1 MKILSNEFTDTSYK
15 KYFDKW
21 SFELSNF
28 QKWAIK
34 GIVDEK
40 NILITAHT
48 GSGKTLPAEF
58 AVDYF
63 PKQNK
68 KVIYTTPIKA
78 LSNEKFNDLQH
89 KFPNLSF
96 GILTGD
102 IKFNPEADVIIMTTE
117 ILYNTLFQKK
127 MIEENVINK
136 DQISLHFDI
145 DIETELGCV
154 VFDEIHYI
162 NDKHRGRIWEE
173 TIMLLPNNIQI
184 IGLSAT
190 IDKPEKFCQWIENVK
205 CRETW
210 LCPHNKRIVPL
221 THYSFITYPDSYY
234 KKFPMEIK
242 NLIDDNHF
250 SNKPIVL
257 KEQNKLFREKNYTK
271 IMKVLKYFN
280 NNNIRVNQFFVMNKA
295 VEYLNNNKMLPALCF
310 VFSRKKTKEFAEKI
324 TVPLFP
330 EDSTIP
336 STIKKEC
343 KQILMKLPNY
353 REYLLLPEYI
363 WITKLLEKGIAVHHS
378 GITPVF
384 REMIEILFG
393 KGYIK
398 LLFATETFAVGI
410 NMPTKTVIFSSL
422 TKYDG
427 KSFRFLKSHEYTQMA
442 GRAGRRGLDDKGNV
456 IHLDNIYRDKASAT
470 EMSFILEGKPETMSS
485 KFKINFNMLLKLLA
499 AKKTEFKEFVE
510 KSMVYEDIKKQ
521 KNIAQNEY
529 DALKCK
535 IQNFCYNFEFNFRTK
550 KDDLVKYYK
559 MKNTVNNLSSKKRK
573 KMKQEM
579 RIMETDTKYF
589 LDDVKKYE
597 IYLKDMVD
605 IKNSERKIINIENY
619 ITNEVDVHLTILRKE
634 GFVEEY
640 ELTDKGKMATN
651 INEIHSLAIS
661 DILVD
666 KTLNNL
672 TVEKLVAVFSIF
684 CDIRLSDENKIFNE
698 KYAIDD
704 EEIVLAIKKVKEKY
718 NKYYDIETNN
728 KTAFMFNYEL
738 QYDLV
743 DLVYKWTKAEN
754 ENESLLILEELKK
767 WDIHIGNF
775 SKAILKI
782 CNIAMEL
789 ENICLLQND
798 LTLLKKLKEIPFK
811 LKKFVITN
819 QSLYL

>member
-1 MKILSNEFTDTSYK
+1 MKILSNEFTDESYK
-15 KYFDKW
+15 KYFNKW
-21 SFELSNF
+21 SFDLSTF

-58 AVDYF
+58 AIDYF
-63 PKQNK
+63 PKKNK

-89 KFPNLSF
+89 KFPDLSF

-102 IKFNPEADVIIMTTE
+102 IKYNPEADVIIMTTE

-136 DQISLHFDI
+136 EQISLHFDI

-162 NDKHRGRIWEE
+162 NDKNRGRIWEE
-173 TIMLLPNNIQI
+173 TIMLIPNNIQI

-190 IDKPEKFCQWIENVK
+190 IDKPEKFCQWIETVK

-234 KKFPMEIK
+234 KKFPLEIK

-271 IMKVLKYFN
+271 ILKLMKYFDN
-280 NNNIRVNQFFVMNKA
+280 NNVRVNQFFVMNKV
-295 VEYLNNNKMLPALCF
+295 VEYLNNNNMLPALCF

-330 EDSTIP
+330 QDSTIP

-353 REYLLLPEYI
+353 REYLLLPEYD

-442 GRAGRRGLDDKGNV
+442 GRAGRRGLDDKGYV
-456 IHLDNIYRDKASAT
+456 IHLDNIYRDKASTT
-470 EMSFILEGKPETMSS
+470 EMSFIFEGNPETLSS

-499 AKKTEFKEFVE
+499 AKKTKFKEFVE
-510 KSMVYEDIKKQ
+510 KSMVYEDIQKQ
-521 KNIAQNEY
+521 KNIAQDEY
-529 DALKCK
+529 ETLKCK
-535 IQNFCYNFEFNFRTK
+535 IQNFCYTFQFNFRTK
-550 KDDLVKYYK
+550 KDDLVKYCE
-559 MKNTVNNLSSKKRK
+559 MKNIVNGLSSKKRK

-597 IYLKDMVD
+597 IYLKDVD
-605 IKNSERKIINIENY
+605 DVKNLERKINNIENY
-619 ITNEVDVHLTILRKE
+619 ITNEVNVHLEILRKE

-661 DILVD
+661 DTLVE
-666 KTLNNL
+666 KTLHNL
-672 TVEKLVAVFSIF
+672 TVEKLVAVLSIF

>member
-661 DILVD
+661 DLLID
-666 KTLNNL
+666 KTLHNL

>member
-1 MKILSNEFTDTSYK
+1 MKILSNEFTDESYK
-15 KYFDKW
+15 KYFNKW
-21 SFELSNF
+21 SFDLSTF

-58 AVDYF
+58 AIEYF
-63 PKQNK
+63 PKKSK

-89 KFPNLSF
+89 KFPDLSF

-136 DQISLHFDI
+136 EQISLHFDI

-162 NDKHRGRIWEE
+162 NDKNRGRIWEE

-190 IDKPEKFCQWIENVK
+190 IDKPEKFCQWIETVK

-234 KKFPMEIK
+234 KKFPLEIK

-271 IMKVLKYFN
+271 ILKLLKYFDN
-280 NNNIRVNQFFVMNKA
+280 NNVRVNQFFVINKV
-295 VEYLNNNKMLPALCF
+295 VEYLNNNNMLPALCF

-330 EDSTIP
+330 QDSTIP

-353 REYLLLPEYI
+353 REYLLLPEYD

-456 IHLDNIYRDKASAT
+456 IHLDNIYRDKASTT
-470 EMSFILEGKPETMSS
+470 EMSFIFEGNPETLSS

-510 KSMVYEDIKKQ
+510 KSMVYEDIQKQ
-521 KNIAQNEY
+521 KNIAQDEY
-529 DALKCK
+529 ETLKCK
-535 IQNFCYNFEFNFRTK
+535 IQNFCYTFQFNFRTN
-550 KDDLVKYYK
+550 KDDLVKYCE
-559 MKNTVNNLSSKKRK
+559 MKNIVNGLSSKKRK

-597 IYLKDMVD
+597 IYLKDVD
-605 IKNSERKIINIENY
+605 DVKNLERKINNIENY
-619 ITNEVDVHLTILRKE
+619 ITNEVDVHLEILRKE

-672 TVEKLVAVFSIF
+672 TVEKLVAVLSIF

-704 EEIVLAIKKVKEKY
+704 EEIVLAIKNVKEKY

>member
-1 MKILSNEFTDTSYK
+1 
-15 KYFDKW
+15 
-21 SFELSNF
+21 
-28 QKWAIK
+28 
-34 GIVDEK
+34 
-40 NILITAHT
+40 
-48 GSGKTLPAEF
+48 
-58 AVDYF
+58 
-63 PKQNK
+63 
-68 KVIYTTPIKA
+68 
-78 LSNEKFNDLQH
+78 
-89 KFPNLSF
+89 
-96 GILTGD
+96 
-102 IKFNPEADVIIMTTE
+102 
-117 ILYNTLFQKK
+117 
-127 MIEENVINK
+127 
-136 DQISLHFDI
+136 
-145 DIETELGCV
+145 
-154 VFDEIHYI
+154 
-162 NDKHRGRIWEE
+162 
-173 TIMLLPNNIQI
+173 
-184 IGLSAT
+184 
-190 IDKPEKFCQWIENVK
+190 
-205 CRETW
+205 
-210 LCPHNKRIVPL
+210 
-221 THYSFITYPDSYY
+221 
-234 KKFPMEIK
+234 
-242 NLIDDNHF
+242 
-250 SNKPIVL
+250 
-257 KEQNKLFREKNYTK
+257 
-271 IMKVLKYFN
+271 
-280 NNNIRVNQFFVMNKA
+280 
-295 VEYLNNNKMLPALCF
+295 
-310 VFSRKKTKEFAEKI
+310 
-324 TVPLFP
+324 
-330 EDSTIP
+330 
-336 STIKKEC
+336 
-343 KQILMKLPNY
+343 
-353 REYLLLPEYI
+353 
-363 WITKLLEKGIAVHHS
+363 
-378 GITPVF
+378 
-384 REMIEILFG
+384 
-393 KGYIK
+393 
-398 LLFATETFAVGI
+398 
-410 NMPTKTVIFSSL
+410 
-422 TKYDG
+422 
-427 KSFRFLKSHEYTQMA
+427 MA

-661 DILVD
+661 DLLID
-666 KTLNNL
+666 KTLHNL